1 MEDLRNWYS
10 YFPDECQMA
19 LCVGAVASRFSSG
32 QASSYYGVALQIDAV
47 LKVIGLTAFSKA
59 DALLKTKYNN
69 PKDIILFIGWKTT
82 ENRVP

>member
-1 MEDLRNWYS
+1 MSDGFVCWVCGTRRS
-10 YFPDECQMA
+10 
-19 LCVGAVASRFSSG
+19 
-32 QASSYYGVALQIDAV
+32 YGVALQINAV